1 MKKTIILIFL
11 VVIFLS
17 SIIPSLSI
25 KSDSRVE
32 VSDLFVEIPKDSWS
46 RAPVKTVYLPVVFG
60 NLNPNKEVSI
70 KSVEILNK
78 DKQSLVEEKVDIR
91 LKTVYNF
98 AKSKDE
104 IRNLLGID
112 LPTVE
117 ELDTAKGI
125 LIEADKTNDR
135 SKRNMLVEEAW
146 QKLKYKPSDKNPDTY
161 TESEQKLSNLL
172 YTKLIEVDLT
182 RIKKDIQE
190 EDYVPI
196 TVRINFEVGNTLYQ
210 VEEQT
215 YLFYLNSLPARS
227 GWYPGDGH
235 IHTQGLSFYPDRD
248 DNPSDYI
255 GNFEN
260 YGFSDATDSSTILV
274 RRNQANSF
282 GYKWIIVTDH
292 AEDWSQTH
300 QPRLEPDEWS
310 IYNQACTRATNYYS
324 PNITVC
330 PGEELATKEY
340 NFFDSTNSG
349 HLLSYANSSYAASYG
364 TCQDLINRANQA
376 GGFGIIAHP
385 YANPWVNW
393 DNWDVSGFRGLEII
407 SNQTAYYSEN
417 AVSKWDSLLTNNLQ
431 GIISG
436 RYPKIIGMAN
446 SDVHNSTSSAW
457 GKNMNYIYTGSS
469 TPPGTNR
476 YAVYNAL
483 KEGRV
488 SASLDGSLAVFSLN
502 GYAPGSIV
510 NVNPGANNISITVS
524 GKCVSINYPYIFVNV
539 YSNNGAEVLSDSFYD
554 YDTDFTK
561 TYYFTA
567 TSDCYY
573 RVVVTFKNQYGE
585 TGGCCLVNPVY
596 VNLP

>member
-1 MKKTIILIFL
+1 M
-11 VVIFLS
+11 IFLS

-32 VSDLFVEIPKDSWS
+32 VSDLFIEIPKDSWS

-104 IRNLLGID
+104 IRNLLGIN

-125 LIEADKTNDR
+125 LIEADRTNDR

-161 TESEQKLSNLL
+161 TEAEQKLSNLL

-235 IHTQGLSFYPDRD
+235 IHTTWSDGDSTVRQRRD
-248 DNPSDYI
+248 
-255 GNFEN
+255 
-260 YGFSDATDSSTILV
+260 
-274 RRNQANSF
+274 QANSF
-282 GYKWIIVTDH
+282 GYKWVIITDH
-292 AEDWSQTH
+292 AGDSSHTSQA
-300 QPRLEPDEWS
+300 RLEVSEWLA
-310 IYNQACTRATNYYS
+310 YQTDCNNAQNVYPYT
-324 PNITVC
+324 TVC
-330 PGEELATKEY
+330 PGEELATGES
-340 NFFDSTNSG
+340 FSLPPNSG
-349 HLLSYANSSYAASYG
+349 HLLCYANSSYASSYG
-364 TCQDLINRANQA
+364 TCQDLINRANSA

-385 YANPWVNW
+385 YNPAFLWGDWNA
-393 DNWDVSGFRGLEII
+393 SSFRGLEII
-407 SNQTAYYSEN
+407 SNQSNYSSS

-436 RYPKIIGMAN
+436 RCPKIIGMAN

-502 GYAPGSIV
+502 GYAPGSVV
-510 NVNPGANNISITVS
+510 NVDPGANNISITVS

-539 YSNNGAEVLSDSFYD
+539 YSNNGVEVLSDSFYD